1 MEQKLKEN
9 FINFLKNN
17 KSYSEDSFFLD
28 YHIIDIVGKDNKK
41 VIYADLAILDTNSNN
56 YLAFV
61 EFKKDISVNLEK
73 YNSYL
78 KVLNNPDL
86 TFYFVEQSEN
96 NDFTIYIFK
105 EKKLQQIPKE
115 DFPNYKTLIAK
126 SQADKKVEIE
136 KELLQNKKEREKK
149 KRTLTTTLTATIMSL
164 TIALTLTQSL
174 DILSF
179 KNSKNDKEIEVF
191 NKQIEIKLNDL
202 KSKIKLL
209 KTEKDTISIAEIKI
223 QSLKNRIQKIENLI
237 SQNPKNLLE
246 IQQTDNKFDRINLII
261 EKEKEINNQKIENL
275 EDKLNTYSNIIF
287 SLLVTFIGAL
297 LGYLFSNFRSDKK
310 VK

>member
-1 MEQKLKEN
+1 MEQKLKED
-9 FINFLKNN
+9 FINFLKNKKN
-17 KSYSEDSFFLD
+17 YSEDSFLFD
-28 YHIIDIVGKDNKK
+28 HHIIDVVGKNSKK
-41 VIYADLAILDTNSNN
+41 VIYTDLAILDTNSNN

-61 EFKKDISVNLEK
+61 EFKKNISVNLDK

-78 KVLNNPDL
+78 RVLNNPDL
-86 TFYFVEQSEN
+86 TFYFVEQSEK
-96 NDFTIYIFK
+96 NDFVIYIFK

-136 KELLQNKKEREKK
+136 KKLLQNKKEREKK

-164 TIALTLTQSL
+164 AVALTLTQSL
-174 DILSF
+174 DILNF
-179 KNSKNDKEIEVF
+179 KNSKKDKEIENF
-191 NKQIEIKLNDL
+191 SKQIEIKLNNL
-202 KSKIKLL
+202 KDKLSL
-209 KTEKDTISIAEIKI
+209 IEIEKDTITISEIKI

-246 IQQTDNKFDRINLII
+246 IQQTENKFDIINLII
-261 EKEKEINNQKIENL
+261 EKEKELNNQKIKNL
-275 EDKLNTYSNIIF
+275 EDKLNSYSNIII

-297 LGYLFSNFRSDKK
+297 LGYLFSVFGKDRKN
-310 VK
+310 